1 MPTAVLLSMANAG
14 VIPNRQATAVDVKK
28 FFMSGN
34 SLFDLISAANLNP
47 FWGTVKRQFGLT
59 DNFFCETLLWL
70 TKVAK
75 MRLQDWMEKTDT
87 DIIETARMFGV
98 SVYAVKKWLRGDRIP
113 RDDMKRKIRKLTKGL
128 VDGNDWIEE
137 IR

>member
-1 MPTAVLLSMANAG
+1 
-14 VIPNRQATAVDVKK
+14 
-28 FFMSGN
+28 
-34 SLFDLISAANLNP
+34 
-47 FWGTVKRQFGLT
+47 
-59 DNFFCETLLWL
+59 
-70 TKVAK
+70 

-87 DIIETARMFGV
+87 DIIEAARMFGV
-98 SVYAVKKWLRGDRIP
+98 SIYAVKKWLRGDRIP

>member
-1 MPTAVLLSMANAG
+1 
-14 VIPNRQATAVDVKK
+14 
-28 FFMSGN
+28 
-34 SLFDLISAANLNP
+34 
-47 FWGTVKRQFGLT
+47 
-59 DNFFCETLLWL
+59 
-70 TKVAK
+70 